1 MSHAVVI
8 KAASLIDFCCTVLMM
23 LYVSYH
29 QKSPLC
35 EAATGGN
42 IDILRYLADKGADVN
57 IKDDNGVSEC
67 VYF

>member
-1 MSHAVVI
+1 MSHAVMV

>member
-23 LYVSYH
+23 LYVSPH
-29 QKSPLC
+29 QKSPLS
-35 EAATGGN
+35 EAASIGN

-57 IKDDNGVSEC
+57 IKNDSGVSEC

>member
-57 IKDDNGVSEC
+57 IKNDSGVSEC
-67 VYF
+67 VHY